1 MKEYTQNV
9 TFYSAY
15 KFPGAFSSEKVKYS
29 LKKDRERLIIR
40 NNILWKILFMWSV
53 RIHHIIP
60 KCTEHFK

>member
-1 MKEYTQNV
+1 MELIVAHFIKTFQTNESIYTKMF

-40 NNILWKILFMWSV
+40 NNILWKILFM
-53 RIHHIIP
+53 
-60 KCTEHFK
+60 